1 MKLYGYI
8 LLGIAVI
15 VIAYFTL
22 PMLYYWIMGKPSPV
36 TSVSI
41 TPTTQMFMNTPA
53 STIQYQASGTWMTA
67 LTPQMGVSFLF
78 GMNTVQPSQG
88 ASVED
93 ERVVWSLSK
102 KHARDGGFTP
112 PVPAMDVVYRPVG
125 SMLFLRFHE
134 PSATIEG
141 AGAGDSVGVS
151 YIVPLGTPPVKKQ
164 VAYFIRIRPNRSPLL
179 GSDGILLEVYVDGL
193 LQLTKSIV
201 SAQLSSS
208 GSFVVSVGDRRV
220 PNDGL
225 DGEIQSL
232 SLWTDAS
239 GLVEKDIQSLASQ
252 TMNTS
257 FDSKQAHKPTC
268 LRQ

>member
-15 VIAYFTL
+15 VVAYFTL
-22 PMLYYWIMGKPSPV
+22 PMLYYWIMGRPSPV
-36 TSVSI
+36 TTVSVA
-41 TPTTQMFMNTPA
+41 PTTQMFINTPV
-53 STIQYQASGTWMTA
+53 STIQYQSSGAWMTA
-67 LTPQMGVSFLF
+67 LTPNMGFSFLF

-93 ERVVWSLSK
+93 ETVVWSLSRR
-102 KHARDGGFTP
+102 HAGDGGFTQ
-112 PVPAMDVVYRPVG
+112 PVPAMDVVYRPIG
-125 SMLFLRFHE
+125 SMLFLRFSE
-134 PSATIEG
+134 PNATL
-141 AGAGDSVGVS
+141 GDGNGEMMGVS
-151 YIVPLGTPPVKKQ
+151 HIVPLGTPPVKKQ
-164 VAYFIRIRPNRSPLL
+164 VSYFIRIRSNRSPVL
-179 GSDGILLEVYVDGL
+179 GSNGLLLEVYVDGL
-193 LQLTKSIV
+193 LTLTKSIV

-220 PNDGL
+220 PSNGL

-239 GLVEKDIQSLASQ
+239 GLVEADIRALAGQ

-257 FDSKQAHKPTC
+257 FDSKQSHVAPC
-268 LRQ
+268 LK